1 MNFIIKDMWKT
12 LNKELRPTLYYYL
25 IGAVLA
31 TLLCVV
37 STILTVWG
45 FLRSNVGLYSAMLPL
60 SIVFLYFMLRQN
72 GYLIAYGIFKNYCY
86 RFLSKYI
93 VDNNNYS
100 IVLSGLQGTGK
111 SMLAKFLIKY
121 KARALWLL
129 TQYEYR
135 YYSCLD
141 YNNSADIRKIED
153 WKECSDAYNFYS
165 ANKMSYPCAF
175 SNVNMYINKKP
186 VYKLDYWHCMQDKR
200 LPYNH
205 IELVEEAS
213 MWFPPAMS
221 HDTPT
226 ELIEDNRFGRQML
239 NRFRIYCEQRQS
251 GLMLAIRAVSFN
263 YVMGG
268 CRKVLAPK
276 LIIWLKDRAI
286 TRFMKGKKADK
297 LLALKIKGYNELIDK
312 IGFWRFKRR
321 LVNGTEENT
330 MFDEVDEQIYM
341 PINQNIDCP
350 TRLYRS
356 IYRPIKKDIEA
367 ELYKDSILKRSYN
380 GLTDD

>member
-1 MNFIIKDMWKT
+1 MKFIVKDMRMT

-25 IGAVLA
+25 FGAVLA

-37 STILTVWG
+37 STILVVWG
-45 FLRSNVGLYSAMLPL
+45 IFKNNVGLYSSMLPL

-72 GYLIAYGIFKNYCY
+72 GYLIAFGIFKNYCY

-93 VDNNNYS
+93 IDNNNYS

-111 SMLAKFLIKY
+111 SMLAKFLVKY
-121 KARALWLL
+121 KARALWLS
-129 TQYEYR
+129 TQYDYR

-141 YNNSADIRKIED
+141 YKNSAEARKLED

-165 ANKMSYPCAF
+165 ANDKSYPCAF
-175 SNVNMYINKKP
+175 SNVNMYINNLP
-186 VYKLDYWHCMQDKR
+186 IYKLDYEHCLQQKR

-221 HDTPT
+221 HDTPI
-226 ELIEDNRFGRQML
+226 ELVEDNRFGRQML

-251 GLMLAIRAVSFN
+251 GLMLAIRSVSFN

-276 LIIWLKDRAI
+276 FILWLKEREI
-286 TRFMKGKKADK
+286 TRFMQGKNANP
-297 LLALKIKGYNELIDK
+297 LRALKIKEYNSIIDK

-330 MFDEVDEQIYM
+330 MFDEVEEQLYM

-356 IYRPIKKDIEA
+356 IYRPIGQAIEA
-367 ELYKDSILKRSYN
+367 ELYDSSILERDYK
-380 GLTDD
+380 GLL

>member
-1 MNFIIKDMWKT
+1 MKFIVKDMRKT
-12 LNKELRPTLYYYL
+12 LSKELRPTLYYYL
-25 IGAVLA
+25 VGAVLA

-45 FLRSNVGLYSAMLPL
+45 FLKNNVGLYSSMLPL
-60 SIVFLYFMLRQN
+60 AIVSLYFMLRQN
-72 GYLIAYGIFKNYCY
+72 GYLIAFGIFKNYCY
-86 RFLSKYI
+86 RYLSKYI
-93 VDNNNYS
+93 TDNNNYS

-111 SMLAKFLIKY
+111 SMLAKFLVKY
-121 KARALWLL
+121 KARALWLA
-129 TQYEYR
+129 TQFDYR

-141 YNNSADIRKIED
+141 YMNSAEARKLED

-165 ANKMSYPCAF
+165 ANKTSYPCAF
-175 SNVNMYINKKP
+175 SNVNMYINNLP
-186 VYKLDYWHCMQDKR
+186 IYKLEYEHCLQKIR

-251 GLMLAIRAVSFN
+251 GLMLAIRSVSFN

-276 LIIWLKDRAI
+276 FILWLKERAI
-286 TRFMKGKKADK
+286 TQFMTAKKANP
-297 LLALKIKGYNELIDK
+297 LLALKIKAYNELIDK

-367 ELYKDSILKRSYN
+367 SLYSDSILTRNKKGVIN
-380 GLTDD
+380 D

>member
-1 MNFIIKDMWKT
+1 MSFITKDLRKT

-37 STILTVWG
+37 STILAVWG
-45 FLRSNVGLYSAMLPL
+45 FIKNNVGLYSSMLPL
-60 SIVFLYFMLRQN
+60 SIVLLYFMLRQN

-111 SMLAKFLIKY
+111 SMLAKFLVKY

-141 YNNSADIRKIED
+141 YKGSSEARKIED
-153 WKECSDAYNFYS
+153 WEECSESYAFYLN
-165 ANKMSYPCAF
+165 NKESYPCAF
-175 SNVNMYINKKP
+175 SNVNMFIDNKA
-186 VYKLDYWHCMQDKR
+186 VYKLDYWHCMQKMR

-213 MWFPPAMS
+213 MWFPPALS
-221 HDTPT
+221 HDTPN
-226 ELIEDNRFGRQML
+226 ELVEDNRFGRQML

-251 GLMLAIRAVSFN
+251 GLMLAIRSVSFN

-268 CRKVLAPK
+268 CGKVLAPK
-276 LIIWLKDRAI
+276 LIIWLKDRVI
-286 TRFMKGKKADK
+286 TRFMKGKKSDK
-297 LLALKIKGYNELIDK
+297 LLALKIKGYNELINK

-321 LVNGTEENT
+321 LLNGTEENT
-330 MFDEVDEQIYM
+330 MFDEVDEQLYF
-341 PINQNIDCP
+341 PVNQNIDCP

-356 IYRPIKKDIEA
+356 IYRARKKPIEA
-367 ELYKDSILKRSYN
+367 ELYKDSILTRSYN
-380 GLTDD
+380 GLIED